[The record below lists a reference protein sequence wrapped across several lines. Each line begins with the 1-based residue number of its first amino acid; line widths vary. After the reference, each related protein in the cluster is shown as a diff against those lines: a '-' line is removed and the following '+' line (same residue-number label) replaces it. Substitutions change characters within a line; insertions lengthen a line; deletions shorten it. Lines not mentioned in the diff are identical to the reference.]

1 MKHLPLPTI
10 RNASVED
17 IPAIQLITY
26 QSWPDAYKKIIPAA
40 QIIYMMDLIYST
52 QALEK
57 QMNSDHQQFILAYEC
72 TNPVAFA
79 AFSETEKNI
88 YKLHK
93 LYALPNQQGKGLGK
107 LLINHIIEEIKK
119 LDATA
124 LRLNVNRYNKAKN
137 FYEHLGFTV
146 IKEEDIDIGEG
157 YFMNDYVMEK
167 KLV

>member
-1 MKHLPLPTI
+1 MKHLPLPVI
-10 RNASVED
+10 RNASHED
-17 IPAIQLITY
+17 ISVIQLITY
-26 QSWPDAYKKIIPAA
+26 QSWPDAYKNIIPAA

-52 QALEK
+52 EALER
-57 QMNSDHQQFILAYEC
+57 QMTKEHQQFVLVYEC
-72 TNPVAFA
+72 VNPVAFA
-79 AFSETEKNI
+79 AFSEIEKNI

-107 LLINHIIEEIKK
+107 MLINHIIEEIKK
-119 LDATA
+119 LGAKA
-124 LRLNVNRYNKAKN
+124 LRLNVNRFNKAKN

-167 KLV
+167 KL